1 MEIGYVAR
9 LIAIITTCIAA
20 VIMVT
25 AKVTISSKYDINK
38 DVKFS
43 IISALKYF
51 LAANVIVFIYSII
64 ALLISII
71 KKLKPINLLW
81 IALADLVAV
90 SMLLTGNGAASAVSA
105 ELENIDDGF
114 ARRVCSFYC
123 RFCSQINASIGMSMV
138 GTALY
143 VALII
148 LSLVIAYRRSRC
160 PSAC

>member
-1 MEIGYVAR
+1 MEIGYMAR

-51 LAANVIVFIYSII
+51 LAANVIVFIYSTIT
-64 ALLISII
+64 LLISII
-71 KKLKPINLLW
+71 KKLKPIHLLW
-81 IALADLVAV
+81 IAIADLVAI

-138 GTALY
+138 AAVLY
-143 VALII
+143 VALIV

-160 PSAC
+160 ASAC